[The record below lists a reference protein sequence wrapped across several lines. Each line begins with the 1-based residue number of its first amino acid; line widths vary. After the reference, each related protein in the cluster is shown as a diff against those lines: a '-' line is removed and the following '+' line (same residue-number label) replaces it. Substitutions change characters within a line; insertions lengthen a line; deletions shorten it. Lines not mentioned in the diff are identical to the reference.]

1 MRGMRELVVAWSHFL
16 VLVVVPAAL
25 VGAPL
30 RRINRQMPAVLAIA
44 LAAEALTLTPA
55 ALDLVRLDW
64 APVLDLVEQGW
75 KAELVHGLLLLHLYF
90 FVPILVAVFIGYA
103 GWGISRP
110 DIEQIKN
117 TLASV

>member
-1 MRGMRELVVAWSHFL
+1 MSGMRELVVAWSHFL

-25 VGAPL
+25 VGALL

-103 GWGISRP
+103 GWGYIPARHRT
-110 DIEQIKN
+110 N
-117 TLASV
+117 